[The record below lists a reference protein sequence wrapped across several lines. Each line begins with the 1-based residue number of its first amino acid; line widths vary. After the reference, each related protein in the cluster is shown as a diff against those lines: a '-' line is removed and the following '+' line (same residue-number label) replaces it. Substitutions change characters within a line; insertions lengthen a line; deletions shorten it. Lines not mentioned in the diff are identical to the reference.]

1 MGHFFGKLDQNDGN
15 AIRWLLNVVH
25 RQVYKNIEQ
34 RSLKGFITIPLYQ
47 LCSIAAV
54 FSFEKLI
61 LNLNLMFAVCCKRDS
76 KGAFHLSELTGQ
88 TNPVTMRISLL
99 IKTIQPDQ

>member
-1 MGHFFGKLDQNDGN
+1 MG
-15 AIRWLLNVVH
+15 ILLNVVH

-47 LCSIAAV
+47 LCSIAARLL
-54 FSFEKLI
+54 FFEKLI
-61 LNLNLMFAVCCKRDS
+61 LNLNLTFAVCCKRDS